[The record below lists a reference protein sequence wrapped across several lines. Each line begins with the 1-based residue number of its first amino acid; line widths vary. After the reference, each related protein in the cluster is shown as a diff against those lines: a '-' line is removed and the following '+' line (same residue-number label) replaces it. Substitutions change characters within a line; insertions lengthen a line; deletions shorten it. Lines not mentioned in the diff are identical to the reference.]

1 MINNKFYCVL
11 IHYDEIAIK
20 LGNRRWFEKQLVQN
34 IKKQISHLKY
44 SNVQSFAGRIF
55 INHIKEANKDEYLQQ
70 LKNVMGISSVHI
82 MLNIFAS
89 IDLIKQEAIKILK
102 KSKNDFNTFK
112 ILTKRQ
118 NKSFPMSSQ
127 EINSEIGEVVR
138 IAFNKSVK
146 LKNPDVE
153 LRIEIIDNIALL
165 GFEKCKGYGGLPVG
179 TREKALSLISS
190 GIDSPVASFKMLKR
204 GVQLSY
210 IHFHSLPATGDES
223 IQNVKKIIDTLSRFQ
238 SDTKLF
244 LIPFLDVQKEIMNKA
259 PNKYWIILFRRAM
272 MRVSSLIAKE
282 INAQALITG
291 ENVGQVASQTL
302 SNMNVISDASN
313 MPILRPLVGYNK
325 KDIINLAT
333 DIGTYEISILP
344 YEDCCGF
351 FVPKHPETKAKLDI
365 IKECEKEIEFDLNQ
379 ICESVIKEGVTV

>member
-1 MINNKFYCVL
+1 MTNKTRHCIIV
-11 IHYDEIAIK
+11 HYDEIAIK
-20 LGNRRWFEKQLVQN
+20 LGNRPWFERQLVQN
-34 IKKQISHLKY
+34 IKNQLKDLNY
-44 SNVQSFAGRIF
+44 ATVQKFSARIF
-55 INHIKEANKDEYLQQ
+55 INEIDPEKSDLYLEKLQ
-70 LKNVMGISSVHI
+70 NVMGVSSVHSMI
-82 MLNIFAS
+82 S
-89 IDLIKQEAIKILK
+89 ILSDVDTIK
-102 KSKNDFNTFK
+102 KNAFKLLQSVQNEFETFK
-112 ILTKRQ
+112 IFTKRQ
-118 NKSFPMSSQ
+118 NKAFPQTSP
-127 EINSEIGEVVR
+127 ELNALVGDVIRVDLE
-138 IAFNKSVK
+138 KKVK
-146 LKNPDVE
+146 LKNPDIE
-153 LRIEIIDNIALL
+153 LRIEIIEDRAFMGYESRK
-165 GFEKCKGYGGLPVG
+165 GFGGLPVG
-179 TREKALSLISS
+179 TGELALSLVSS

-210 IHFHSLPATGDES
+210 IHFHSAPATGEES
-223 IQNVKKIIDTLSRFQ
+223 IVNVKKIIERLGEFQ
-238 SDTKLF
+238 SERKLF

-272 MRVSSLIAKE
+272 MKVSSLIAKE

-302 SNMNVISDASN
+302 SNMNVISDASD

-379 ICESVIKEGVTV
+379 ICQSVIKEGVTV

>member
-1 MINNKFYCVL
+1 
-11 IHYDEIAIK
+11 
-20 LGNRRWFEKQLVQN
+20 
-34 IKKQISHLKY
+34 
-44 SNVQSFAGRIF
+44 
-55 INHIKEANKDEYLQQ
+55 
-70 LKNVMGISSVHI
+70 
-82 MLNIFAS
+82 
-89 IDLIKQEAIKILK
+89 
-102 KSKNDFNTFK
+102 
-112 ILTKRQ
+112 
-118 NKSFPMSSQ
+118 
-127 EINSEIGEVVR
+127 
-138 IAFNKSVK
+138 
-146 LKNPDVE
+146 
-153 LRIEIIDNIALL
+153 
-165 GFEKCKGYGGLPVG
+165 
-179 TREKALSLISS
+179 
-190 GIDSPVASFKMLKR
+190 MLKR

-210 IHFHSLPATGDES
+210 IHFHSAPATGEES
-223 IQNVKKIIDTLSRFQ
+223 IINVKKIIERLGEFQ
-238 SDTKLF
+238 SEKKLF

-302 SNMNVISDASN
+302 SNMNVISDASD

-365 IKECEKEIEFDLNQ
+365 IKECEKEIDFDLNKL
-379 ICESVIKEGVTV
+379 CESIIKEGVTV